1 MNKLLHLLTFLTL
14 TIQSFAQMSTEITP
28 TTFTLPRITS
38 LQRDGLNAVKGQ
50 LIFNTTTNKMEF
62 FNGTIWV
69 SQNNGQGDYVNL
81 TDNQIIQGNKTFTN
95 DLVINGISVGIGN
108 DTTSIIFGNKISN
121 INQGK
126 YNISIGKF
134 SLNSNKEGKRNIS
147 IGYES
152 LKLNDS
158 GSDNISIGYKALQNN
173 KFSYAGTLSSW
184 VCNWNIGIGSYALF
198 SNTRGFDNIAIGYKS
213 LYSNIV
219 GYDNIAIGEDALK
232 NSKGDLNIGIGYSS
246 GTKIIE
252 GSYNTIIGTSA
263 NVTASDSYN
272 AIAIG
277 FSAQVNASN
286 KVRIGNSS
294 INMIEGQVAWSNP
307 SDRRLKENIQYTKRL
322 GLEFIK
328 KLQTVS
334 YNYIADQNK
343 VRYDG
348 FIAQDILQIIQD
360 LNIPFSGIKKSD
372 DGTYSLAYSDF
383 IMPVVNAIQE
393 QQLQIQE
400 LKAKNLKLEEIL
412 KEIDEIKKTLSTIKR
427 P

>member
-252 GSYNTIIGTSA
+252 GSYNTIIGTLA

-400 LKAKNLKLEEIL
+400 LKAKNLKLEEML

>member
-14 TIQSFAQMSTEITP
+14 TIQSFSQMSTEITP

>member
-252 GSYNTIIGTSA
+252 GSYNTIIGTLA